1 MASMTTINLAL
12 AAAGRYALAFSFDG
26 YFPKAFSQV
35 NKRFGT
41 PHNGIVLIYVMTI
54 VTLLVN
60 PPLMVIGAML
70 NFGLLFMVTL
80 VLLAAVR
87 LLRRHPAIYERSVVR
102 VRPRLLV
109 FCCRAAVTINLV
121 YMLVLAVA
129 LKWTFLIF
137 VGAILVG
144 LALFYSRKHGLWR

>member
-1 MASMTTINLAL
+1 
-12 AAAGRYALAFSFDG
+12 
-26 YFPKAFSQV
+26 V
-35 NKRFGT
+35 NEGFGT
-41 PHNGIVLIYVMTI
+41 PHNGLVLIYVMTI
-54 VTLLVN
+54 VTLLID
-60 PPLMVIGAML
+60 PPLMVMGAVL

-80 VLLAAVR
+80 VLCAAMR
-87 LLRRHPAIYERSVVR
+87 LLRRHPATFENAAVQ

-109 FCCRAAVTINLV
+109 LCCRAAVVINLV

-144 LALFYSRKHGLWR
+144 LALFYSRKRGLWR